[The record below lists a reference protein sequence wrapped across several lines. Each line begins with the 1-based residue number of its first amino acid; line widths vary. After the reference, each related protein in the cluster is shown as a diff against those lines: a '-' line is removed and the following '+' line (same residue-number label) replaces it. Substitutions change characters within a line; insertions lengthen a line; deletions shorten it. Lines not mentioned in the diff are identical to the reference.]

1 MPSKKQLTHNESR
14 YSKNKSK
21 MAACKSVLVLCPNAR
36 RQTVKVNPT
45 TTVLQVLY
53 CLHVFLQMHF
63 KQTGKY
69 RDLTTERRTWR
80 VSEPSK
86 KPLNQKKSGKF
97 SSQPQKFKL
106 HSIFESIHS
115 NYPCEIV

>member
-86 KPLNQKKSGKF
+86 KPLNQKKSG
-97 SSQPQKFKL
+97 
-106 HSIFESIHS
+106 
-115 NYPCEIV
+115 